1 MNEKPA
7 SEIANEIAEKDKEI
21 SLAIADKEVV
31 ANEVFT
37 LRRKAMDL
45 NQAMSKCR
53 YNIDKLKLERS
64 LLNHAFWAAKNQG
77 L

>member
-1 MNEKPA
+1 MEKSA
-7 SEIANEIAEKDKEI
+7 SDYANEIAEKDKEI
-21 SLAIADKEVV
+21 SLAIAAKEVV

-37 LRRKAMDL
+37 LRKKMMDL

-64 LLNHAFWAAKNQG
+64 LLNHSFWSAKNMG

>member
-1 MNEKPA
+1 MEKSA
-7 SEIANEIAEKDKEI
+7 SEYANDIAEKDKEI
-21 SLAIADKEVV
+21 SLAIAQKEVV

-37 LRRKAMDL
+37 LRKKMMDL

-53 YNIDKLKLERS
+53 YSIDKLKLERS
-64 LLNHAFWAAKNQG
+64 LLNHAFWSAKNQG

>member
-1 MNEKPA
+1 MEQSA
-7 SEIANEIAEKDKEI
+7 AEIANLIAEKDKEI
-21 SLAIADKEVV
+21 GLAIAAKEVV

-37 LRRKAMDL
+37 LRKKMMDL
-45 NQAMSKCR
+45 NQSMSKCR

-64 LLNHAFWAAKNQG
+64 LLNHEFWAAKNSG

>member
-1 MNEKPA
+1 MEQTA
-7 SEIANEIAEKDKEI
+7 SDYANQIAEKDKEI
-21 SLAIADKEVV
+21 AKAIAEKEVV
-31 ANEVFT
+31 ANEIFT

-45 NQAMSKCR
+45 NQLMSKAR

-64 LLNHAFWAAKNQG
+64 LLNHSFWSAKNSG

>member
-1 MNEKPA
+1 MEKSA
-7 SEIANEIAEKDKEI
+7 SDYANEIAEKDKEI
-21 SLAIADKEVV
+21 SKAIAEKEVV
-31 ANEVFT
+31 ANAIFT
-37 LRRKAMDL
+37 LRRQAMDL
-45 NQAMSKCR
+45 NQSMSKCR

>member
-1 MNEKPA
+1 METTA
-7 SEIANEIAEKDKEI
+7 ADYANQIAEKDKEI
-21 SLAIADKEVV
+21 SLAIAAKEVV

-37 LRRKAMDL
+37 LRKKMMDL

-64 LLNHAFWAAKNQG
+64 LLNHSFWSAKNMG

>member
-1 MNEKPA
+1 MEKTA
-7 SEIANEIAEKDKEI
+7 AEYANEIAEKDKEI
-21 SLAIADKEVV
+21 GLAIAAKEVV

-37 LRRKAMDL
+37 LRKKMMDL
-45 NQAMSKCR
+45 NQSMSKCR

-64 LLNHAFWAAKNQG
+64 LLNHEFWAAKNSG